1 VELVIP
7 VPVASAELEAVVLVV
22 ETELQDK
29 MEQLTRDP
37 VVEDVMLVVEL
48 VLVVKVLLY

>member
-1 VELVIP
+1 MELVIP
-7 VPVASAELEAVVLVV
+7 VPVVTAELEAAVMVV

-37 VVEDVMLVVEL
+37 VAEDVMLVVEL
-48 VLVVKVLLY
+48 EAAVKVLLY